1 MNSLI
6 YINKFLDRSGYRF
19 KQIVRLY
26 ECEKLLNQSTI
37 HDIPE
42 GNESNKTTETDTH
55 SVSFIINSENLLNIN
70 DASINILKLKTNNE
84 VNQSKQTQNQNI
96 EKIKSKFN

>member
-6 YINKFLDRSGYRF
+6 YINKFLDRSCNRF
-19 KQIVRLY
+19 KQIIRLY

-37 HDIPE
+37 YDIPE
-42 GNESNKTTETDTH
+42 GYESDKTTATDTY

-70 DASINILKLKTNNE
+70 YASINK
-84 VNQSKQTQNQNI
+84 
-96 EKIKSKFN
+96 KSNFYLFIQLNV